1 MDSFRIFIEPSNL
14 NTSTKKYF
22 VKRPC
27 YMTKSSNTINQFDR
41 GFFDSIKDFV
51 IRRPKHISHT
61 NQPWLEAWVCVVN
74 NIHFK
79 IVY

>member
-1 MDSFRIFIEPSNL
+1 MKLDFYKCSQMKYFTFIGFMDSFRIFIEPSNR

-41 GFFDSIKDFV
+41 GFSDSIKDFV
-51 IRRPKHISHT
+51 I
-61 NQPWLEAWVCVVN
+61 
-74 NIHFK
+74 
-79 IVY
+79 